1 MRDPA
6 WSPDGK
12 RLAVVVLDRIW
23 TMQPDGRDG
32 IELTR
37 TPALER
43 EPAWSSDGKRI
54 AFAADRG
61 DGFDLYVVSSH
72 GGTPERVAVLEGD
85 ERWPSWTPD
94 GRIVFANRTADDTQW
109 DLFAIDPDLP
119 MDKRIPVRLTQSQ
132 DDEVQP
138 RVSPD
143 GRRVAFASNRGSDD
157 GDFDI
162 WIMRLHEKN
171 TPEETGGR
179 LRIEAP
185 AGQGAGP
192 AFRFARLAGYEG
204 HPAWSPDGTRLA
216 YYAVRDGLGSTW
228 VAGVAPLIEP
238 GAGAGRAAYA
248 AGASASAPR
257 APADRSGTRPVA
269 PPVLASRHGGTVA
282 WSPDGQT
289 LVIGET
295 PEPEP
300 SYNGNPHRDH
310 ADAPALFSLGRG
322 YQLWTVPAPR
332 NVDEGSRAVVS
343 PVAPSPAALA
353 RAFDGVWST
362 LKRLYYDSGSAS
374 VQWEALRA
382 EYRPRAEQARTQ
394 SALEDVVDQMVAQQ
408 PLVKPP
414 VSSSRAVVVSGH
426 PLASAAGRQVI
437 EQGGNIV
444 DAAIA
449 VSFALGVVEPDASGI
464 GGDGQAV
471 LYLKGMS
478 EPTVIE
484 FKDQTPRA
492 ATLDAPG
499 LLRNGRLPIDGP
511 MSVNIPGVVAGLD
524 YLYSKY
530 SSKQVSWAD
539 LVAPA
544 IKYADE
550 GFVLDATLPSSVAE
564 GRQSFQKYTAS
575 SRIFLPSGRV
585 PRAGDR
591 FVNRDYA
598 ATLRTIA
605 TEGANAFYRGSIA
618 RRIAA
623 DMSVNGGLITEADLA
638 QYRAIERKP
647 VSGHYRGHTLFT
659 GGPPVSAGV
668 SLVEALQVLGNYGPR
683 PRATVTRDADYL
695 HYLIESWKARDRIAR
710 IADPAQWTVD
720 FDEHLQLAH
729 AAELFA
735 RIRRDTAARF
745 SEDSEE
751 IAGPPERIGSGTS
764 GFVIADADGNMI
776 AVTQTLST
784 WGGSFYVTRGLGF
797 LYNNHLRSNRTTPG
811 AYGQLMPLMRSNT
824 ANVPV
829 LAFRSQDGQMAAAFA
844 VASAGNAWIPASTY
858 SIVTGVVDGGLSM
871 QQAVEAPRFLVSRD
885 PADPMGNGARV
896 EIEDRFPRAMLQDL
910 MTRGHRFQ
918 KIGRKGELRYG
929 YASGVLVDT
938 LRGRVEGGA
947 DPRRSHAAVAVEG
960 SATLSQ

>member
-6 WSPDGK
+6 WSPDAK

-23 TMQPDGRDG
+23 TMQPDGREG
-32 IELTR
+32 AELTK
-37 TPALER
+37 AAGVER
-43 EPAWSSDGKRI
+43 EPAWSPDGKRI

-61 DGFDLYVVSSH
+61 DGFDLYVVNSH
-72 GGTPERVAVLEGD
+72 GGVPERVAVLEGD

-94 GRIVFANRTADDTQW
+94 GRIVFANRSSDTTQW
-109 DLFAIDPDLP
+109 DLFAIDPDVAI
-119 MDKRIPVRLTQSQ
+119 DKRIPLRLTQSQ

-143 GRRVAFASNRGSDD
+143 GRRLAFASNRGNDE

-162 WIMRLHEKN
+162 WLMRLFDKN
-171 TPEETGGR
+171 TPDETGGR
-179 LRIEAP
+179 
-185 AGQGAGP
+185 GP
-192 AFRFARLAGYEG
+192 AFRFARVAGYEG

-228 VAGVAPLIEP
+228 VAGVAPVIES
-238 GAGAGRAAYA
+238 GAETNRAALA
-248 AGASASAPR
+248 PGASAPR
-257 APADRSGTRPVA
+257 PLA
-269 PPVLASRHGGTVA
+269 PPVLASRHGGTIA
-282 WSPDGQT
+282 WSPDGQM
-289 LVIGET
+289 LAIGEI

-300 SYNGNPHRDH
+300 SYNGNPQRDRS
-310 ADAPALFSLGRG
+310 DPPALFSLGRA

-332 NVDEGSRAVVS
+332 MIDEGGRSV
-343 PVAPSPAALA
+343 VAPAVPSQAALT
-353 RAFDGVWST
+353 RAFDSVWGT
-362 LKRLYYDSGSAS
+362 LKRLYYDSGSGSA
-374 VQWEALRA
+374 QWEALRA

-394 SALEDVVDQMVAQQ
+394 TALEDVVDQMVGQQ
-408 PLVKPP
+408 PLVKPL
-414 VSSSRAVVVSGH
+414 VSSSRAIVVSAH
-426 PLASAAGRQVI
+426 PLASQAGREVL
-437 EQGGNIV
+437 EQGGSIV

-492 ATLDAPG
+492 ATLDTPG
-499 LLRNGRLPIDGP
+499 LLRNGRLPSDGP

-530 SSKQVSWAD
+530 GSRRVSWAD

-550 GFVLDATLPSSVAE
+550 GVVLDATLPSSVAE
-564 GRQSFQKYTAS
+564 GRQSFLKYTAS
-575 SRIFLPSGRV
+575 SRIFLPNGRV
-585 PRAGDR
+585 PRQGER
-591 FVNRDYA
+591 FFNRDYA
-598 ATLRTIA
+598 ATLKTIA
-605 TEGANAFYRGSIA
+605 SEGASAFYRGSIA
-618 RRIAA
+618 KRIAA
-623 DMSVNGGLITEADLA
+623 DMSLNGGLITEADLA
-638 QYRAIERKP
+638 QYRAVERKP
-647 VSGHYRGHTLFT
+647 VSGRFRTHVFYT

-668 SLVEALQVLGNYGPR
+668 SVIEALQIFGNYSAR
-683 PRATVTRDADYL
+683 PRATVTRDADYW

-710 IADPAQWTVD
+710 IADPAQWAVD
-720 FDEHLQLAH
+720 FDEHLQPSH

-751 IAGPPERIGSGTS
+751 VAAGPERIGSGTS
-764 GFVIADADGNMI
+764 GFVLADADGNMI

-811 AYGQLMPLMRSNT
+811 SYGQLMPWTRSNT
-824 ANVPV
+824 SNLPL
-829 LAFRSQDGQMAAAFA
+829 LAFRSQDGQTAPAFA
-844 VASAGNAWIPASTY
+844 VALAGNAWIPASTY
-858 SIVTGVVDGGLSM
+858 SIVTALVDGGLSM
-871 QQAVEAPRFLVSRD
+871 QQAIEAPRFLVSRD
-885 PADPMGNGARV
+885 PADPIGTGARI
-896 EIEDRFPRAMLQDL
+896 EIEDRFPRTVLQDL

-929 YASGVLVDT
+929 YGSGVLVDT

-960 SATLSQ
+960 GASLSQ